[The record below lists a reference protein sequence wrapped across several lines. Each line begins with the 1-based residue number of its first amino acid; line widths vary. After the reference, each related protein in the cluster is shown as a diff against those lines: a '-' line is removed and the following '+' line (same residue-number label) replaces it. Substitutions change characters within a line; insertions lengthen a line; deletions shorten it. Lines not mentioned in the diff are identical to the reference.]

1 MKKCAITGYG
11 ANTYLQLLKVGVSHH
26 TLDNLYSLKMAKM
39 RKMGELLCMILI
51 VLWLLPHAP
60 SITFFS
66 ERPYLV
72 SLAVD
77 RKVASRVAS
86 NVLDLLLPEDH

>member
-11 ANTYLQLLKVGVSHH
+11 ANTYLQLLKVGVSRHA
-26 TLDNLYSLKMAKM
+26 LDNLYSLKMAKM
-39 RKMGELLCMILI
+39 RKMRRAAVILI

-86 NVLDLLLPEDH
+86 NVLDLLPPEDH